1 MRSKLDKKTKAA
13 LIAVVLVPSL
23 VGAYAGVMAAMDRA
37 FLLNLEVVEKGR
49 LIRSGEPRT
58 GDLAYILDKHG
69 LGTIFCLNKS
79 EEEDIIDWA
88 RQHEVE
94 VIAIKMKSDRQP
106 TPAQVGLF
114 LDMMSGETV
123 KLGDYK
129 SLITQSVGIDP
140 RGPYKFEFPVLVHC
154 LGGADRTGVMVAV
167 YRMAYQGW
175 DLTDAKTDMIMHFHI
190 PQWKP
195 AQFEFLEETAPELTP
210 YYQGRSRRL
219 PASERG

>member
-13 LIAVVLVPSL
+13 LIAVVLVPAL

-49 LIRSGEPRT
+49 LIRSGEPLR
-58 GDLAYILDKHG
+58 GDLDYILDKHG
-69 LGTIFCLNKS
+69 LGTIFCLNES
-79 EEEDIIDWA
+79 EEEEIIKWA
-88 RQHEVE
+88 RAHEVE
-94 VIAIKMKSDRQP
+94 VIAIKMKSDKAP

-114 LDMMSGETV
+114 LDMMSGKTV
-123 KLGDYK
+123 ELGRYK
-129 SLITQSVGIDP
+129 PLITQSAGIDTNK
-140 RGPYKFEFPVLVHC
+140 PYDFEFPVLVHC
-154 LGGADRTGVMVAV
+154 IGGADRTGVMVAV

-210 YYQGRSRRL
+210 YYKTRSRRL
-219 PASERG
+219 PAPERG